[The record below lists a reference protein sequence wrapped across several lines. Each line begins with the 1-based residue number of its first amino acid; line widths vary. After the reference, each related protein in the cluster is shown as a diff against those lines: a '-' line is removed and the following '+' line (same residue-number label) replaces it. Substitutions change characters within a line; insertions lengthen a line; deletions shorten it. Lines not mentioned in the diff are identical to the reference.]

1 MKLHPSVP
9 SPCHSHCSLDRIGIP
24 DEFTL
29 KILLLILVS
38 FSQPATKFCPSVGA
52 WFLFTP
58 VAVAC
63 HKLADAILVI
73 TLSTWSGIHIH
84 SFFLSCSESLEKY

>member
-9 SPCHSHCSLDRIGIP
+9 SLCHSHYSLDRIGIP

-38 FSQPATKFCPSVGA
+38 FSQPATKFCPGVGA

-84 SFFLSCSESLEKY
+84 SFFFIM